1 MLESEIDATHLELV
15 NRYKEDLNK
24 IVHENEATTSMED
37 ASFSVDTQPEEQSYF
52 ESCQSEYIAQ
62 LEENKIKAIEDF
74 KLEVEKAIDNIKK
87 VHERLIAR

>member
-24 IVHENEATTSMED
+24 IVHENEAITSMED
-37 ASFSVDTQPEEQSYF
+37 ALFSVDMQPEEQSYF
-52 ESCQSEYIAQ
+52 ENCQSEYLAQ